1 MTTAR
6 ARWIDPR
13 QLERLAGTRLR
24 ARGVVE
30 GVLAGLHRSP
40 HKGASVEF
48 AEYKEYAP
56 GDDLRHI
63 DWRAYGR
70 IDRYYVKQFEDETNL
85 RAWFV
90 LDTSGSMD
98 FAFEDA
104 PKKVTWASTFVAAMA
119 WVLLSQG
126 DAPGLLVFDERPGFT
141 LPPSSKK
148 TRLDDICAVLD
159 AEKAGGGTNVEA
171 ALGRIAERV
180 YARSLVV
187 LVSDLLDAG
196 DDVLTLA
203 RVLRR
208 RGLEVVVVHVLDRAE
223 RELPYEGL
231 TVFEGLEGEGELL
244 ADPDDL
250 RAAYRDLMDAHVERV
265 RSACRA
271 GDIEVLSVTTDQPVE
286 GVILDLLRARA
297 RGRRR

>member
-1 MTTAR
+1 MTTSR

-13 QLERLAGTRLR
+13 QLERLAGARLR

-104 PKKVTWASTFVAAMA
+104 PRKVTWASTFVAALS

-126 DAPGLLVFDERPGFT
+126 DAPGLLVFDERPGYA

-148 TRLDDICAVLD
+148 TQLDDICAVLD
-159 AEKAGGGTNVEA
+159 ATRAEGRTDIES
-171 ALGRIAERV
+171 ALARIAERV

-187 LVSDLLDAG
+187 LVSDLLEAG
-196 DDVLTLA
+196 DEVLTLA

-208 RGLEVVVVHVLDRAE
+208 RGLEVVVVNVLDRAE
-223 RELPYEGL
+223 RDLPYEGL
-231 TVFEGLEGEGELL
+231 TLFEGLEGEGELL

-250 RAAYRDLMDAHVERV
+250 RSAYRDLMDAHIARV
-265 RSACRA
+265 RDVCRA
-271 GDIEVLSVTTDQPVE
+271 GDIEMLEATTSDPVE